1 MYTTSLLI
9 PYQTQ
14 SLCSES
20 LSPRQTVSGPTS
32 LSSTPSP
39 SHHATLTQTP
49 CPISNGNDKNLE
61 FECAHTTIEKAVE
74 KSGKQTA
81 AAEDVTGSDGLGTS
95 EVNSQH
101 GKAIEIKG
109 HEDLPIEVKGEDDGI
124 TVVNVDVDNGN
135 TAIDDSQRDSS
146 FRVGDD
152 ASVAEESQE
161 SGAIGAA
168 CDMPNGHL
176 LTMEHPAGLMSS
188 SCSERELA
196 NALTKQQP
204 PSVIEMRDLTHLEEV
219 RRNNDKSLPLFTSIP
234 PMDPSPLPLPVAVN
248 GENKTT
254 PISSSSSS
262 RSNSEPVIQDRT
274 RNGLIS
280 VDDGN
285 SVRQSSTL
293 YDGGTTN
300 CSNRSTPEKEKE
312 TQFDSAMTSSIEN
325 SKAGNRLALGVDGLP
340 CSLDPLQKRVRE
352 LELKHRKEVDEL
364 RLTLKEVQIQA
375 AEAVRLQKQQQQQE
389 VRERLLLDQESGVLE
404 GEKMCSD
411 GSRHSLHSDDNMVR

>member
-1 MYTTSLLI
+1 M
-9 PYQTQ
+9 
-14 SLCSES
+14 
-20 LSPRQTVSGPTS
+20 
-32 LSSTPSP
+32 
-39 SHHATLTQTP
+39 
-49 CPISNGNDKNLE
+49 
-61 FECAHTTIEKAVE
+61 
-74 KSGKQTA
+74 A
-81 AAEDVTGSDGLGTS
+81 AAEDVTGSDDLGTS
-95 EVNSQH
+95 EVKDQH
-101 GKAIEIKG
+101 SEA
-109 HEDLPIEVKGEDDGI
+109 IEVKGEDDGI
-124 TVVNVDVDNGN
+124 SVVNVDVDNGN

-152 ASVAEESQE
+152 ASVAKESQE
-161 SGAIGAA
+161 SAAIGAA

-176 LTMEHPAGLMSS
+176 LTMEHPTGLMSS
-188 SCSERELA
+188 SCSERVLA

-219 RRNNDKSLPLFTSIP
+219 RRNNDKNLPLSTSIP
-234 PMDPSPLPLPVAVN
+234 PMDPSPLPLPAAVN

-254 PISSSSSS
+254 PISSPSS

-280 VDDGN
+280 VDNGN

-352 LELKHRKEVDEL
+352 LELKHRREVDEL

-375 AEAVRLQKQQQQQE
+375 AEAVRLQKQQHQQE

-411 GSRHSLHSDDNMVR
+411 GSRHSLHSDDNMVRKLTTVLQYVYSIAPF